1 MENNILLQVG
11 VKILLKNKD
20 GKYLL
25 IHRSAEKYPEV
36 KDAWDIVGGRINL
49 GTSLMEN
56 LSREVFEETKLKI
69 VGEPKLIAAQDILKT
84 QRHIV
89 RLTYVGEAEGK
100 IVLDKTENDDYKWLS
115 KEELLALK
123 GLDVYFAKILNRI

>member
-89 RLTYVGEAEGK
+89 RLTYVG
-100 IVLDKTENDDYKWLS
+100 
-115 KEELLALK
+115 
-123 GLDVYFAKILNRI
+123 